1 MLLDRHCLAIGAV
14 LCGLVSQAVALDCP
28 GGRISNT
35 TAVRKTYPVPPISIY
50 PLVGDFFN
58 TKWSTIFS
66 FDYAGVTHPPTPP
79 NSSALAAPNATRT
92 LIWDGYEF
100 REQLIFINDSVPVQM
115 FNLRW
120 NLTNPPVTR
129 EYFTLVIDGYIQDFK
144 FTAACEGEAAL
155 MEWTVEYC
163 SNDQAQGWDLF
174 QNKTLYEA
182 DNLAKALNVSGAD
195 DGTWDV
201 GCALPT
207 PDPTTSISSALETET
222 GTPATTSTRQTTT
235 NSPNVA
241 MATTMP
247 AFGGALAFAVAAV
260 AAAL

>member
-1 MLLDRHCLAIGAV
+1 
-14 LCGLVSQAVALDCP
+14 
-28 GGRISNT
+28 
-35 TAVRKTYPVPPISIY
+35 
-50 PLVGDFFN
+50 
-58 TKWSTIFS
+58 
-66 FDYAGVTHPPTPP
+66 
-79 NSSALAAPNATRT
+79 
-92 LIWDGYEF
+92 
-100 REQLIFINDSVPVQM
+100 
-115 FNLRW
+115 
-120 NLTNPPVTR
+120 
-129 EYFTLVIDGYIQDFK
+129 
-144 FTAACEGEAAL
+144 